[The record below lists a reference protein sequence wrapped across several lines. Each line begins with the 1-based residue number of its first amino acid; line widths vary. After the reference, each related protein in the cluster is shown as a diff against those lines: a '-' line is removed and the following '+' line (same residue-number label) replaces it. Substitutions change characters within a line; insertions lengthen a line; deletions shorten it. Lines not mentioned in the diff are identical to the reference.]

1 MCGAKGTSNMGIP
14 QQNFTRIKGTPT
26 WSNRRHWQLR
36 HSRLWRLLWF
46 FCHEGWRVTIQ
57 WHARISQAHHLP
69 FPAPCRISSS
79 PVVPGDFNRSRSLAT
94 SISLEAHV
102 QIGSLTAAKPLVSP
116 QVSENLNL
124 NGKKLWEN
132 HRKPARPKG
141 IPKVFERF
149 FLPRNWRNSWFYWWF
164 YCCPKALPPPVA
176 DCPSRARSSAL
187 PGPSPRAWKRTA
199 PRRTA
204 SAGCHVRS
212 EIGKSWWGSMFFI
225 YYGLRIYVNICVMI
239 YDDGL
244 WQLMMICVMVRIA
257 FSMTVCAVRGSKSI
271 CQFAFT
277 IGKWRVL
284 FLILG
289 AHQVMFLL
297 LQWTKLLR
305 HSW

>member
-46 FCHEGWRVTIQ
+46 FAMKGDGWPSNDMPGYPRP
-57 WHARISQAHHLP
+57 SP
-69 FPAPCRISSS
+69 PISSPMS
-79 PVVPGDFNRSRSLAT
+79 DQLLSVVPGDFNRSRSLAT

-149 FLPRNWRNSWFYWWF
+149 SYQNWRNSWFYWWF
-164 YCCPKALPPPVA
+164 YCCPKALPPQVA

-257 FSMTVCAVRGSKSI
+257 FSMTVCAVRGSK
-271 CQFAFT
+271 AFVNCFYD
-277 IGKWRVL
+277 W
-284 FLILG
+284 
-289 AHQVMFLL
+289 
-297 LQWTKLLR
+297 
-305 HSW
+305 